1 MMCGSFSSLFSKKTF
16 FFSYTKQ
23 ISSLFLS
30 LGNTTMASSTSH
42 SSSSV
47 STTTTMHKK
56 KKNICTAPKNGGGF
70 GRATR
75 TTRTIF
81 QTTAAKMMM
90 MKADDDLE
98 SRRHHRGRGRRKF
111 SSSAFRA
118 TRSASLS
125 ASSSDD
131 TNNNTNYNNSSSSDN
146 NTNTNND
153 ENTNNEFILYGSQ
166 GSRSPLINWY
176 LYEKEVQFELKE
188 PRDVSNPHPFGQV
201 PALRH
206 KENVELFES
215 GAILLYLADKCGE
228 LATDEA
234 KANAYSWVLWANASL
249 DPICFKEDIN
259 GRVIDTGIKNETKG
273 MRRLDD
279 VLSKREWLSGDQF
292 GVADVAVAA
301 YLLYVPQ
308 FFQGVSFKRWPNVAK
323 FMGRC
328 CSRDSYAKAFGP
340 RVQSY
345 LIGELMK
352 DVDGN

>member
-1 MMCGSFSSLFSKKTF
+1 MEDDDG
-16 FFSYTKQ
+16 
-23 ISSLFLS
+23 FLS
-30 LGNTTMASSTSH
+30 FAGGGD
-42 SSSSV
+42 SSSSSSSS
-47 STTTTMHKK
+47 STTM
-56 KKNICTAPKNGGGF
+56 
-70 GRATR
+70 RAER
-75 TTRTIF
+75 R
-81 QTTAAKMMM
+81 
-90 MKADDDLE
+90 
-98 SRRHHRGRGRRKF
+98 RRH
-111 SSSAFRA
+111 A
-118 TRSASLS
+118 TAK
-125 ASSSDD
+125 ASSSSS
-131 TNNNTNYNNSSSSDN
+131 SSSSDVADSSSS
-146 NTNTNND
+146 ND
-153 ENTNNEFILYGSQ
+153 SSSSDFILYGSQ

-176 LYEKEVQFELKE
+176 LHEKGIPFELKE

-206 KENVELFES
+206 KGDVELFES

-228 LATDEA
+228 LDDDKA
-234 KANAYSWVLWANASL
+234 KSNAYSWVLWANASL
-249 DPICFKEDIN
+249 DPICFKEDAN

-279 VLSKREWLSGDQF
+279 VLSKREWLSGDEF

-308 FFQGVSFKRWPNVAK
+308 FFQGVSFKRWPHVAK

-352 DVDGN
+352 DVGN

>member
-1 MMCGSFSSLFSKKTF
+1 MLKE
-16 FFSYTKQ
+16 
-23 ISSLFLS
+23 
-30 LGNTTMASSTSH
+30 
-42 SSSSV
+42 
-47 STTTTMHKK
+47 
-56 KKNICTAPKNGGGF
+56 
-70 GRATR
+70 
-75 TTRTIF
+75 
-81 QTTAAKMMM
+81 AAEEDD
-90 MKADDDLE
+90 DDDLE
-98 SRRHHRGRGRRKF
+98 SQTTRHHHHHRGQRQRRRRKNISSF
-111 SSSAFRA
+111 STRA
-118 TRSASLS
+118 TERSSSLS
-125 ASSSDD
+125 ASSSEEN
-131 TNNNTNYNNSSSSDN
+131 TNTNYNNSSSSSSDN
-146 NTNTNND
+146 NTNNNNNNNNNTNNN
-153 ENTNNEFILYGSQ
+153 ENNTNANEFILYGSQ

-228 LATDEA
+228 LKSDEA

>member
-1 MMCGSFSSLFSKKTF
+1 MAAAFS
-16 FFSYTKQ
+16 
-23 ISSLFLS
+23 
-30 LGNTTMASSTSH
+30 
-42 SSSSV
+42 
-47 STTTTMHKK
+47 
-56 KKNICTAPKNGGGF
+56 TAN
-70 GRATR
+70 
-75 TTRTIF
+75 
-81 QTTAAKMMM
+81 
-90 MKADDDLE
+90 
-98 SRRHHRGRGRRKF
+98 S
-111 SSSAFRA
+111 
-118 TRSASLS
+118 S
-125 ASSSDD
+125 ASSSTRAFIGARRRFSSSFDAAAATRRRRRAGFGGSFFRRPHRDD
-131 TNNNTNYNNSSSSDN
+131 DDGFFSFGGGDSSSSSSSMRAERRRRHATAKASSSSDN
-146 NTNTNND
+146 VADSSNSSND
-153 ENTNNEFILYGSQ
+153 NSSSDFILYGSQ

-176 LYEKEVQFELKE
+176 LHEKGIPFELKE

-206 KENVELFES
+206 KGDVELFES

-228 LATDEA
+228 LDDDKA
-234 KANAYSWVLWANASL
+234 KSNAYSWVLWANASL
-249 DPICFKEDIN
+249 DPICFKEDAN

-279 VLSKREWLSGDQF
+279 VLSKREWLSGDEF

-308 FFQGVSFKRWPNVAK
+308 FFQGVSFKRWPHVAK

-352 DVDGN
+352 DVGN

>member
-1 MMCGSFSSLFSKKTF
+1 MLKE
-16 FFSYTKQ
+16 
-23 ISSLFLS
+23 
-30 LGNTTMASSTSH
+30 AEEDD
-42 SSSSV
+42 
-47 STTTTMHKK
+47 
-56 KKNICTAPKNGGGF
+56 
-70 GRATR
+70 
-75 TTRTIF
+75 
-81 QTTAAKMMM
+81 
-90 MKADDDLE
+90 DDDLE
-98 SRRHHRGRGRRKF
+98 SQTTRHHHHRGQRQRRRRKNISSF
-111 SSSAFRA
+111 STRA
-118 TRSASLS
+118 TERSSSLS
-125 ASSSDD
+125 ASSSEEN
-131 TNNNTNYNNSSSSDN
+131 TNTNYNNSSSSSSDN
-146 NTNTNND
+146 NTNNNNNNNTNNN
-153 ENTNNEFILYGSQ
+153 ENNTNANEFILYGSQ

-228 LATDEA
+228 LKSDEA

>member
-1 MMCGSFSSLFSKKTF
+1 MNKK
-16 FFSYTKQ
+16 K
-23 ISSLFLS
+23 
-30 LGNTTMASSTSH
+30 N
-42 SSSSV
+42 
-47 STTTTMHKK
+47 TTTTTT
-56 KKNICTAPKNGGGF
+56 TAPKKGGGF

-75 TTRTIF
+75 TR
-81 QTTAAKMMM
+81 TTALKML
-90 MKADDDLE
+90 KEAAEEDDDDDLE
-98 SRRHHRGRGRRKF
+98 SQTTRHHHHHRGQRQRRRRKNISSF
-111 SSSAFRA
+111 STRA
-118 TRSASLS
+118 TERSSSLS
-125 ASSSDD
+125 ASSSEEN
-131 TNNNTNYNNSSSSDN
+131 TNTNYNNSSSSSSDN
-146 NTNTNND
+146 NTNNNNNNNNNTNNN
-153 ENTNNEFILYGSQ
+153 ENNTNANEFILYGSQ

-228 LATDEA
+228 LKSDEA

>member
-1 MMCGSFSSLFSKKTF
+1 
-16 FFSYTKQ
+16 
-23 ISSLFLS
+23 
-30 LGNTTMASSTSH
+30 
-42 SSSSV
+42 
-47 STTTTMHKK
+47 
-56 KKNICTAPKNGGGF
+56 
-70 GRATR
+70 
-75 TTRTIF
+75 
-81 QTTAAKMMM
+81 M
-90 MKADDDLE
+90 MKAEMDDDLE
-98 SRRHHRGRGRRKF
+98 SRRHHHPQRRRRNISASF
-111 SSSAFRA
+111 STRA
-118 TRSASLS
+118 TKPRSASLS
-125 ASSSDD
+125 ASSSSEDEN
-131 TNNNTNYNNSSSSDN
+131 TNTNYNNSSSSSENN
-146 NTNTNND
+146 NTRTNN
-153 ENTNNEFILYGSQ
+153 ENNTTNTDEFILYGSQ
-166 GSRSPLINWY
+166 GSRSPLVNWY

-228 LATDEA
+228 LKSDEA

>member
-1 MMCGSFSSLFSKKTF
+1 MTFFNAQRGGRFLHFSSLSRREHDDDE
-16 FFSYTKQ
+16 
-23 ISSLFLS
+23 
-30 LGNTTMASSTSH
+30 TMASS
-42 SSSSV
+42 SSSSSSSRSL
-47 STTTTMHKK
+47 STTMRSM
-56 KKNICTAPKNGGGF
+56 NLESQ
-70 GRATR
+70 
-75 TTRTIF
+75 TTRHH
-81 QTTAAKMMM
+81 
-90 MKADDDLE
+90 
-98 SRRHHRGRGRRKF
+98 RHHRGQRQRRRRKNIASF
-111 SSSAFRA
+111 STRA
-118 TRSASLS
+118 TERSASLS
-125 ASSSDD
+125 ASSSEEN
-131 TNNNTNYNNSSSSDN
+131 TNTNYNNSSSSSSSDN
-146 NTNTNND
+146 NTNNNNNNNTNNN
-153 ENTNNEFILYGSQ
+153 ENNTNANEFILYGSQ

-228 LATDEA
+228 LKSDEA

-308 FFQGVSFKRWPNVAK
+308 FFQGVSFKRWPNAAK

>member
-1 MMCGSFSSLFSKKTF
+1 M
-16 FFSYTKQ
+16 
-23 ISSLFLS
+23 
-30 LGNTTMASSTSH
+30 
-42 SSSSV
+42 
-47 STTTTMHKK
+47 
-56 KKNICTAPKNGGGF
+56 
-70 GRATR
+70 
-75 TTRTIF
+75 
-81 QTTAAKMMM
+81 
-90 MKADDDLE
+90 
-98 SRRHHRGRGRRKF
+98 
-111 SSSAFRA
+111 
-118 TRSASLS
+118 
-125 ASSSDD
+125 
-131 TNNNTNYNNSSSSDN
+131 
-146 NTNTNND
+146 
-153 ENTNNEFILYGSQ
+153 YGSQ

-228 LATDEA
+228 LASDEA

>member
-1 MMCGSFSSLFSKKTF
+1 
-16 FFSYTKQ
+16 
-23 ISSLFLS
+23 
-30 LGNTTMASSTSH
+30 
-42 SSSSV
+42 
-47 STTTTMHKK
+47 
-56 KKNICTAPKNGGGF
+56 
-70 GRATR
+70 
-75 TTRTIF
+75 
-81 QTTAAKMMM
+81 
-90 MKADDDLE
+90 MKAEMDDDLE
-98 SRRHHRGRGRRKF
+98 SRRHHPQRRRKNISASF
-111 SSSAFRA
+111 STRA
-118 TRSASLS
+118 TKRSASLS
-125 ASSSDD
+125 ASSSSEDEN
-131 TNNNTNYNNSSSSDN
+131 TNTNYNNSSSSSDN
-146 NTNTNND
+146 NTRTNNNENNNTTNND
-153 ENTNNEFILYGSQ
+153 EFILYGSQ

-228 LATDEA
+228 LKSDEA
-234 KANAYSWVLWANASL
+234 KSERV
-249 DPICFKEDIN
+249 FMDIN

>member
-1 MMCGSFSSLFSKKTF
+1 MRSMNKK
-16 FFSYTKQ
+16 K
-23 ISSLFLS
+23 
-30 LGNTTMASSTSH
+30 N
-42 SSSSV
+42 
-47 STTTTMHKK
+47 TTTTTT
-56 KKNICTAPKNGGGF
+56 TAPKKGGGF

-75 TTRTIF
+75 TR
-81 QTTAAKMMM
+81 TTALKML
-90 MKADDDLE
+90 KEAAEDDDDDDDLE
-98 SRRHHRGRGRRKF
+98 SQTTTRHHHHRGQRQRRRRKNISSF
-111 SSSAFRA
+111 STRA
-118 TRSASLS
+118 TERSSSLS
-125 ASSSDD
+125 ASSSEEN
-131 TNNNTNYNNSSSSDN
+131 TNTNYNNSSSSSSDN
-146 NTNTNND
+146 NTNNNNNNNTNNN
-153 ENTNNEFILYGSQ
+153 ENNTNANEFILYGSQ

-228 LATDEA
+228 LKSDEA

>member
-1 MMCGSFSSLFSKKTF
+1 MIRKIVLAMMCNSAVVFATGVHLRSINDEHITS
-16 FFSYTKQ
+16 
-23 ISSLFLS
+23 I
-30 LGNTTMASSTSH
+30 TTDST
-42 SSSSV
+42 
-47 STTTTMHKK
+47 MNKK
-56 KKNICTAPKNGGGF
+56 KKNTSTTPKKGGF
-70 GRATR
+70 GRWR
-75 TTRTIF
+75 TKTRTIF
-81 QTTAAKMMM
+81 FQAKMMM
-90 MKADDDLE
+90 MKAEMDDDLE
-98 SRRHHRGRGRRKF
+98 SRRHHPHGRHERRRKNISSF
-111 SSSAFRA
+111 STRA

-125 ASSSDD
+125 ASSSSEEN
-131 TNNNTNYNNSSSSDN
+131 TNTNYNNSSSSSDN
-146 NTNTNND
+146 NTHTNN
-153 ENTNNEFILYGSQ
+153 ENNNTNNEFILYGSQ

-228 LATDEA
+228 LKSDEA